1 MRLAALAV
9 LVLAL
14 PLAIAPGAQGADP
27 AALVREFYRF
37 YEAGDDTRGAIAIV
51 MPHASTRLARLF
63 ERELA
68 CQERTR
74 GICALDFDFL
84 VDAQDFALTDVQ
96 TSAAAARGNRVT
108 VTARFRNAGTP
119 VTVLFRLAR
128 DGQRWRVDDVEGRHG
143 GRTWVLSRL
152 LADAR

>member
-1 MRLAALAV
+1 MRHAALAV
-9 LVLAL
+9 LVLVL

-27 AALVREFYRF
+27 AALVREFYRS

-74 GICALDFDFL
+74 AICALDFDFL